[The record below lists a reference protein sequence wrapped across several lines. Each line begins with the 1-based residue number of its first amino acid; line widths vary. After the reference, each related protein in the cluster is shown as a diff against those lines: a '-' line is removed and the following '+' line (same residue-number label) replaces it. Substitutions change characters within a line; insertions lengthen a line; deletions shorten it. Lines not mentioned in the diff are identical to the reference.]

1 MKDIIEFIGSEIKK
15 AVQHLKPYIIKYD
28 IEIDKI
34 NPNVE
39 KNKNIK
45 NGDFS
50 SNVAMTLGVKRED
63 VIPFAKA
70 ICEQLPSKY
79 FKKATVAGPGFIN
92 LELNEEFSHKVLVD
106 ILTEKENFC
115 VDKKGKTNYEIE
127 FVSANPTGLLHIG
140 HARNAAIGDTLARI
154 WEANGINVTREYYI
168 NDAGNQ
174 IEKLGM
180 SVLIR
185 YKQLFD
191 LKDELPEDSYH
202 GSEIID
208 VAKALKQEVN
218 NRFVNITYNENGIND
233 PDIESKNF
241 IKDFSKNY
249 LLNVIKDTLNKFGV
263 HMDIWFPES
272 FLYKEKLINKTIEAL
287 KDQIYAKDQAL
298 WLKTTKHGDDKD
310 RVIVKSDGSYTYF
323 LPDIAYHNLKLS
335 RGYDKCFNIWGS
347 DHMSYAERI
356 KIAMQLFGYSKDQ
369 LVVLIMQMVRL
380 IKDGKEFKMSKR
392 SGNSL
397 TLSDLI
403 ETIGKDAARWYLV
416 SQPMATH
423 LEIDIN
429 KALSK
434 NNDNP
439 LYYVQYAHARINQL
453 LNKREYGMKREYDI
467 VTDFSL
473 LTSEY
478 EKEIINQLLIYSRT
492 LKNIAKTYEVN
503 KLTLYLYNLA
513 KAFHSFYANSKI
525 IDDTNETLSR
535 QRYWLCVCV
544 KQVITNGLKLMSIEP
559 LDKM

>member
-50 SNVAMTLGVKRED
+50 SNVAMTLGVKRDD

-208 VAKALKQEVN
+208 VDIILEEN
-218 NRFVNITYNENGIND
+218 NV
-233 PDIESKNF
+233 
-241 IKDFSKNY
+241 
-249 LLNVIKDTLNKFGV
+249 
-263 HMDIWFPES
+263 
-272 FLYKEKLINKTIEAL
+272 
-287 KDQIYAKDQAL
+287 
-298 WLKTTKHGDDKD
+298 
-310 RVIVKSDGSYTYF
+310 
-323 LPDIAYHNLKLS
+323 
-335 RGYDKCFNIWGS
+335 
-347 DHMSYAERI
+347 
-356 KIAMQLFGYSKDQ
+356 
-369 LVVLIMQMVRL
+369 
-380 IKDGKEFKMSKR
+380 
-392 SGNSL
+392 
-397 TLSDLI
+397 
-403 ETIGKDAARWYLV
+403 
-416 SQPMATH
+416 
-423 LEIDIN
+423 
-429 KALSK
+429 
-434 NNDNP
+434 
-439 LYYVQYAHARINQL
+439 
-453 LNKREYGMKREYDI
+453 
-467 VTDFSL
+467 
-473 LTSEY
+473 
-478 EKEIINQLLIYSRT
+478 
-492 LKNIAKTYEVN
+492 
-503 KLTLYLYNLA
+503 
-513 KAFHSFYANSKI
+513 
-525 IDDTNETLSR
+525 
-535 QRYWLCVCV
+535 
-544 KQVITNGLKLMSIEP
+544 
-559 LDKM
+559 